1 MEKIIK
7 VFKKVKIKNLIIL
20 IFLLIFNTYAW
31 FIYATRVSADL
42 SVHVSSWNVEFV
54 TGEGDIIT
62 NIEILVDRIYPGMET
77 FERTIEVH
85 NKGETKAVLDYEIES
100 LKIMD
105 ETYEVNEETGLTT
118 QDIENRIKT
127 EYPFKINIEK
137 NDNQLEQGSK
147 DGYFKITVDWPFDSG
162 DDEKDTIWGNKA
174 YEYYALN
181 PGEKSIE
188 LKLQLIATQQGA

>member
-1 MEKIIK
+1 MDKIIK

-162 DDEKDTIWGNKA
+162 DDEKDTMWGNKA
-174 YEYYALN
+174 YEYYSLH

-188 LKLQLIATQQGA
+188 LKLQLIATQQAT

>member
-54 TGEGDIIT
+54 TGEGDITT
-62 NIEILVDRIYPGMET
+62 NIEIVVDRIYPGMET

-105 ETYEVNEETGLTT
+105 DTYVVNEETGLTT

-147 DGYFKITVDWPFDSG
+147 DGYFKITIEWPFDSG

>member
-54 TGEGDIIT
+54 TGEGNITT
-62 NIEILVDRIYPGMET
+62 NIEIVVDRIYPGMET

-105 ETYEVNEETGLTT
+105 DTYEVNEETGLTT

-147 DGYFKITVDWPFDSG
+147 DGYFKITIEWPFDSG

>member
-54 TGEGDIIT
+54 TGEGDITT
-62 NIEILVDRIYPGMET
+62 NIEIVVDRIYPGMET

-105 ETYEVNEETGLTT
+105 DTYEVNEETGLTT

-147 DGYFKITVDWPFDSG
+147 DGYFKITIEWPFDSG

>member
-54 TGEGDIIT
+54 KGEGDITT
-62 NIEILVDRIYPGMET
+62 NIEIVVDRIYPGMET

-105 ETYEVNEETGLTT
+105 DTYVVNEETGLTT

-147 DGYFKITVDWPFDSG
+147 DGYFKITIEWPFDSG

>member
-162 DDEKDTIWGNKA
+162 DDEKDTMWGNKA
-174 YEYYALN
+174 YEYYSLH

-188 LKLQLIATQQGA
+188 LKLQLIATQQAT

>member
-54 TGEGDIIT
+54 TGQGDIIT

-162 DDEKDTIWGNKA
+162 DDEKDTMWGNKA
-174 YEYYALN
+174 YEYYSLH

-188 LKLQLIATQQGA
+188 LKLQLIATQQAT

>member
-54 TGEGDIIT
+54 TGEGDITT
-62 NIEILVDRIYPGMET
+62 NIEIVVDRIYPGMET

-105 ETYEVNEETGLTT
+105 DTYEVNEETGLTT
-118 QDIENRIKT
+118 QDIENKIKT

-147 DGYFKITVDWPFDSG
+147 DGYFKITIEWPFDSG

>member
-54 TGEGDIIT
+54 TGQGDITT
-62 NIEILVDRIYPGMET
+62 NIEIVVDRIYPGMET

-105 ETYEVNEETGLTT
+105 DTYEVNEETGLTT

-147 DGYFKITVDWPFDSG
+147 DGYFKITIEWPFDSG